1 MKKLFV
7 WILLLAALGG
17 GGWWAWQRWP
27 DKIAFW
33 RNGAAAAKKPARP
46 TTAVVTP
53 RNISFAVVAAGDIG
67 PADTVSVRPEIS
79 GRIATL
85 PVDIGD
91 RARKGQVL
99 FTLDDSDLQIERSTR
114 VTEIAGA
121 RLQVERAGRNFER
134 SKQLFAEK
142 LISQELYE
150 NTKTEFELSKNSLE
164 RAEKSLAQVEDKLSK
179 TKILAPF
186 DCTILTRP
194 VSVGQAVSGASG
206 VNSGTEVLTIAN
218 LAEMIIIAHI
228 NQADVSRLNVG
239 QSVDVEIEAVPG
251 LKLTGAVDRI
261 APQATIRNGIKGFST
276 RILLKNADA
285 QARPGMTANL
295 TIPLISADNVLA
307 VPLAAVFTEQGE
319 RFVYVWQGEKFA
331 RQPIQIGVADYDF
344 AEVQNGLS
352 GGETVSLVQPEDETG
367 VPAAQAFTDGKPAKK
382 SAGKSGSKSKP
393 GGKGADKS
401 SDGKSSGPAISG
413 AAGRGGV

>member
-7 WILLLAALGG
+7 WMLLALALGS

-27 DKIAFW
+27 EKIAFW
-33 RNGAAAAKKPARP
+33 RNGSTATKKPARS
-46 TTAVVTP
+46 TTAVVTA
-53 RNISFAVVAAGDIG
+53 RNISFAVMAAGDIG

-91 RARKGQVL
+91 RVKKDQVL

-114 VTEIAGA
+114 LTEIEGA
-121 RLQVERAGRNFER
+121 KLQVDRAQRNFER
-134 SKQLFAEK
+134 SKQLFSDK

-150 NTKTEFELSKNSLE
+150 NTRTEFELAKNSLT
-164 RAEKSLAQVEDKLSK
+164 RAENSLAQVEDKLSK

-194 VSVGQAVSGASG
+194 VSVGQAVSGANG
-206 VNSGTEVLTIAN
+206 VNSGTEVMAIAN
-218 LAEMIIIAHI
+218 LTDMIVNAHI

-239 QSVDVEIEAVPG
+239 QGVDIEIEAVPG
-251 LKLTGAVDRI
+251 LKLTGNVDRI
-261 APQATIRNGIKGFST
+261 APQATIRNGIKGFAT
-276 RILLKNADA
+276 RIILKNADT
-285 QARPGMTANL
+285 QVRPGMTANL
-295 TIPLISADNVLA
+295 TIPLVSADNVLA

-319 RFVYVWQGEKFA
+319 RFVYVEKEEKFI

-344 AEVQNGLS
+344 AEVQKGLS
-352 GGETVSLVQPEDETG
+352 GGETVSLVQPADETG

-382 SAGKSGSKSKP
+382 AAGKASSKTKPGSKTT
-393 GGKGADKS
+393 GKS
-401 SDGKSSGPAISG
+401 SDGKTSGPAISSG
-413 AAGRGGV
+413 AVRGGV